1 MLDPILSDAKH
12 HMLIRRWCRMP
23 LELQNSTC
31 SLAMLCEGE
40 KKHVLKEERGSH
52 DSRRKIVR
60 VHFLSLRGVGSL
72 F

>member
-1 MLDPILSDAKH
+1 MEKGEVKRVLDPILSDAKH
-12 HMLIRRWCRMP
+12 HIFVRRWCRMP

-52 DSRRKIVR
+52 DSRRKIFCVT
-60 VHFLSLRGVGSL
+60 GE
-72 F
+72 